1 MGHYQRTQGV
11 GMGMNIRRK
20 VSSSLIRFV
29 YLAALLIGAS
39 QVNALN
45 IQKDQNAEQQQ
56 TLMQSD
62 TSPVFA
68 NWLFSG
74 AFAKAKFTG
83 INPNYRINQGDTLL
97 VQLWG
102 GLDFQKEITVDA
114 QGNIFIPK
122 VGPVKVLSV
131 ANKNLNKVVLKSIK
145 RVYKSNVQAY
155 VSLLSSQSVKV
166 FLSGMVAQPGL
177 YEGQSAD
184 SVLAF
189 IDQAGGIRQQLG
201 SYRNI
206 SIKRN
211 GKTVSTLDLY
221 EYIQNGTLTNL
232 QLHDGDVI
240 FVAPKK
246 GEITIK
252 GQVSFSGKYEL
263 KNSGANIQ
271 TILNAVV
278 IKQNATH
285 ITLIE
290 PFFSEIK
297 GEEGKKE
304 VRAKQYNLSQLKNIT
319 VQAGSTVKVS
329 SQLRAKSISVEVV
342 GEHDSQFEMV
352 LPWGANLAD
361 LLAQVKYT
369 KLSNKNAIQLYRESV
384 AKRQKDMLMT
394 SLTALEQSVLT
405 ARSSTK
411 ESAELRVAEAETI
424 LQWIEKA
431 KKVQPKGQVLL
442 ADGYDASQVILQQG
456 DRIVVPSKQS
466 LIMVHGEVLF
476 PTAITYDNELSANN
490 YIAKAGGSTADI
502 DDMNVLIMRP
512 NGSFINV
519 NSDLSDEDEIY
530 PGDEIFV
537 LAKPDVKSLQMTKDI
552 MQVIYQV
559 AVSAAVVLAL

>member
-1 MGHYQRTQGV
+1 
-11 GMGMNIRRK
+11 MNK
-20 VSSSLIRFV
+20 K
-29 YLAALLIGAS
+29 LIGLMCLAGFWLISTS
-39 QVNALN
+39 QVSQALD
-45 IQKDQNAEQQQ
+45 IQKDKNAEISPALSAVSNKS
-56 TLMQSD
+56 TQS
-62 TSPVFA
+62 PAFA
-68 NWLFSG
+68 GWLFTG

-83 INPNYRINQGDTLL
+83 INPSYRINQGDTLL

-102 GLDFQKEITVDA
+102 GLDYQQEITVDA

-122 VGPVKVLSV
+122 VGPVKVLGV
-131 ANKNLNKVVLKSIK
+131 ENKKLNKVLLKSIK

-155 VSLLSSQSVKV
+155 VTLLSSQTVKV
-166 FLSGMVAQPGL
+166 FLAGMVTNPGL
-177 YEGQSAD
+177 FEGQSAD

-189 IDQAGGIRQQLG
+189 IDQAGGIRKQLG

-211 GKTVSTLDLY
+211 GKTVKKIDLY
-221 EYIQNGTLTNL
+221 DFIQQGTMASL

-246 GEITIK
+246 GEINVQGEVGFSGQYEIK
-252 GQVSFSGKYEL
+252 GHKENLQ
-263 KNSGANIQ
+263 A
-271 TILNAVV
+271 ILNAVA

-285 ITLIE
+285 VTLVE
-290 PFFSEIK
+290 PFLEKSK
-297 GEEGKKE
+297 NGKK
-304 VRAKQYNLSQLKNIT
+304 VIIAKQYTLAELNNIT

-352 LPWGANLAD
+352 LPWGANLSD
-361 LLAQVKYT
+361 LLARVKYT
-369 KLSNKNAIQLYRESV
+369 SLSNQNAIQLYRRSV

-394 SLTALEQSVLT
+394 SLASLEQSVLT
-405 ARSSTK
+405 ARSATK
-411 ESAELRVAEAETI
+411 EAAQLRVAEAQSI

-442 ADGYDASQVILQQG
+442 AKGYDASQVLLQQG

-476 PTAITYDNELSANN
+476 PTAITYSDEMSASN
-490 YIAKAGGSTADI
+490 YIDKAGGSTADI
-502 DDMNVLIMRP
+502 DDMNVLIMKP
-512 NGSFINV
+512 NGSFIDV
-519 NSDLSDEDEIY
+519 NSDLTDEDEIY

-537 LAKPDVKSLQMTKDI
+537 LAKPDMKSLQLTKDI
-552 MQVIYQV
+552 TQVIYQV